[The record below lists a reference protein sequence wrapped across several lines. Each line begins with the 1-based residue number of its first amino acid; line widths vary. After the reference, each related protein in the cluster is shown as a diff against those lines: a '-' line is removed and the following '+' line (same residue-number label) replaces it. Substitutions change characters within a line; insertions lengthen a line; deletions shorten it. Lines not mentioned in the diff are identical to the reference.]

1 MAVLYYLC
9 FFLLNG
15 MKHNSPAFF
24 RKKKQFAA
32 TNNAGFRKHPP
43 SVCMA
48 AEAWVLL
55 EDSVFAE
62 NVQQENSRR
71 LVEQGATA
79 RDLR

>member
-1 MAVLYYLC
+1 
-9 FFLLNG
+9 
-15 MKHNSPAFF
+15 
-24 RKKKQFAA
+24 
-32 TNNAGFRKHPP
+32 
-43 SVCMA
+43 MA

-62 NVQQENSRR
+62 NGQQENSRR